1 MVTSF
6 IFGIS
11 MGIILHRLIMIFVLN
26 EAPDS
31 LCAYC
36 KWLTQKTAWLSRKQT
51 PAKLDRN
58 RWKGCLYCSSNFGV
72 DYPIK
77 PCGNGD
83 LGVRANYVHGGTPGI
98 ILFVDR
104 HTAIGY
110 FDINYCPVCGRPL
123 TEEAWTEME
132 RRIGGNDGTTDQ

>member
-11 MGIILHRLIMIFVLN
+11 MGIILHRLIMMFVLN

-51 PAKLDRN
+51 PAKLDRS
-58 RWKGCLYCSSNFGV
+58 RWEGCKSCDKVNSAYLKGAIYC
-72 DYPIK
+72 
-77 PCGNGD
+77 
-83 LGVRANYVHGGTPGI
+83 VH
-98 ILFVDR
+98 
-104 HTAIGY
+104 
-110 FDINYCPVCGRPL
+110 CGRPL

-132 RRIGGNDGTTDQ
+132 RRIGGNDGTTD